1 MLLCMVA
8 RNRAIV
14 LNLVTLSSSW
24 TSQCAPKHLCSACS
38 QSSVLVSPSTYFRAV
53 LTKSFPCHRMRLVPY
68 SSAALPS
75 TAAEHLQHVRCSPAK
90 HPHLHRQLTALASS
104 AAAFQTSVL
113 PLLAMPSMMA
123 DQQTQG
129 SQSVGALISPKLLQ
143 SSAGGLGTIQ
153 CPIPA
158 STLLAP

>member
-1 MLLCMVA
+1 MPQNTYAVLVA
-8 RNRAIV
+8 SPRYWFLHRH
-14 LNLVTLSSSW
+14 
-24 TSQCAPKHLCSACS
+24 TSALCS
-38 QSSVLVSPSTYFRAV
+38 QSP
-53 LTKSFPCHRMRLVPY
+53 FPCHRMRLVPY